1 MTEEQYYPENHKSKA
16 HGLSLKEMFFKY
28 LRFWPL
34 FVISIALSMVVALI
48 YLRWSTNIY
57 KASGV
62 LLVQTDKKSSGLDKL
77 EQAMTVDPMK
87 DVQTEIE
94 ILHSRPMMQRV
105 VNALNLNFSY
115 TKKNGIKEE
124 NAYKSLPF
132 VAEAVKMNDSTSGFA
147 LNIKFENPQS
157 FRVNESSQL
166 YTFGQNFSTPAG
178 TFRLNRTG
186 GGDVPAEVRVT
197 WTPTLHQAINLAGSI
212 DITPKMNTGIV
223 NISMESSSPQ
233 LAADVVNQLMV
244 EYGKVNIEEKNV
256 TTYQKLQFI
265 EEETQQLLRQLD
277 SMNDRLVAFREKYK
291 IVDPQVQSNA
301 YLNRIE
307 NNLEKLNEQ
316 RVMVQNVTRLEE
328 YLRNPNVDAPV
339 PSTLGIQD
347 LTLNQLIDAYTQSM
361 LEQKKLAENAPPGN
375 LLVKQATT
383 KTETLRQKLL
393 ENISNLKT
401 SFTSMVGNLQSTS
414 GAAMGQVSGFPAQER
429 ELGDIKRD
437 MESKLVIYNNMLVSK
452 EQAQIALASTI
463 SNTKVV
469 QDALPDYTPV
479 KPRRSAVRLLALMIG
494 LVVPISIIVV
504 MELLNDKVTSR
515 HDIENFTE
523 AAILADIGHSNGNE
537 ALVVTKHNRK
547 IIAEQFRILRSN
559 LQFVLRNTQKPVI
572 LVTSSFSGE
581 GKSFISTNTGAAIS
595 LTGQKTVILE
605 FDIRKPKVLEHL
617 GLQKRQG
624 LTNYLLGSVRLE
636 DLAVPVPGYENL
648 FVIPCGPLPPNPAE
662 LLLDPKLDELFAYLK
677 ENFDAVVMDTAPV
690 GMVSDALTLSKF
702 ADCTLFVVREKYTL
716 KKQVVAIDEYHRDG
730 RLPKVSLVINDS
742 RTHTSGG
749 NGYGSGYFED
759 DQPVK
764 SRWFGWLAKKNGV
777 HTKTKKP
784 TEV

>member
-1 MTEEQYYPENHKSKA
+1 MTEEQVYPENQKA
-16 HGLSLKEMFFKY
+16 KAQSLSLKEMFFKY

-34 FVISIALSMVVALI
+34 FVISVVLSMLVSWL

-62 LLVQTDKKSSGLDKL
+62 LLVQTDKKTSGLDKL

-94 ILHSRPMMQRV
+94 ILHSRPMMERV
-105 VNALNLNFSY
+105 VKALNLNFNYYS
-115 TKKNGIKEE
+115 KAGIKEE
-124 NAYKSLPF
+124 NAYKKVPF
-132 VAEAVKMNDSTSGFA
+132 AIEAVDMKTKNGFA
-147 LNIKFENPQS
+147 LNLKFENNQS
-157 FRVNESSQL
+157 FRIDEGSQL
-166 YTFGQNFSTPAG
+166 YTFGQNFTTPYG

-186 GGDVPAEVRVT
+186 AAALPPEARIT
-197 WTPTLHQAINLAGSI
+197 WTPTLHQAIALSSAV

-233 LAADVVNQLMV
+233 LAADVVNQLME

-256 TTYQKLQFI
+256 TTYQKIQFI
-265 EEETQQLLRQLD
+265 DAETKLLLRQLD
-277 SMNDRLVAFREKYK
+277 SMNDRLVAFREKNK

-316 RVMVQNVTRLEE
+316 RVMIQNVARLEA
-328 YLRNPNVDAPV
+328 YLSNPSIDAPV

-347 LTLNQLIDAYTQSM
+347 LTLNQLIDAYTTSL

-375 LLVKQATT
+375 LLVKQATA

-393 ENISNLKT
+393 ENIRNLKS
-401 SFTSMVGNLQSTS
+401 SFTSMVGTLQATS

-429 ELGDIKRD
+429 ELGDIRRD
-437 MESKLVIYNNMLVSK
+437 MESKLIIYNNMLVSR
-452 EQAQIALASTI
+452 EQAAIALASTI

-469 QDALPDYTPV
+469 QSALPDGTPV
-479 KPRRSAVRLLALMIG
+479 KPRRSAVQLLALVIG
-494 LVVPISIIVV
+494 LVIPVSIIVI
-504 MELLNDKVTSR
+504 MELLNDKITTR
-515 HDIENFTE
+515 HDIENLTE
-523 AAILADIGHSNGNE
+523 ATILADIGHAAGNE
-537 ALVVTKHNRK
+537 TLVVTKHNRK

-559 LQFVLRNTQKPVI
+559 LQFVLRNTSKPII
-572 LVTSSFSGE
+572 LVTSSSSGE

-595 LTGQKTVILE
+595 LSGQKTVILE
-605 FDIRKPKVLEHL
+605 FDIRKPKVLSHL
-617 GLQKRQG
+617 GLQKRTG
-624 LTNYLLGSVRLE
+624 LTNYLLGSIRAE
-636 DLAVPVPGYENL
+636 DLPVAVPGYENL
-648 FVIPCGPLPPNPAE
+648 YVIPCGPLPPNPAE
-662 LLLDPKLDELFAYLK
+662 LLLDAKLDELFAYLK

-690 GMVSDALTLSKF
+690 GMVSDALSLSKF

-716 KKQVVAIDEYHRDG
+716 KKQVALIDEFYREG
-730 RLPKVSLVINDS
+730 RLPKISIVINDS
-742 RTHTSGG
+742 KTHANAFG

-764 SRWFGWLAKKNGV
+764 RGWFGWLGKKNGV
-777 HTKTKKP
+777 HTTNKKS
-784 TEV
+784 TEI